1 MIEALPFLMLGALA
15 ALLFTGLPVAFA
27 LIGVGVC
34 ACLAGVA
41 LGEMPLIA
49 LYNVPPKFLQT
60 LQSGVFFPAVAMLL
74 LMGSALE
81 RSEIARDMLAVLG
94 LILRRAPAGMALAV
108 LAIGVLL
115 APAAGV
121 VGASVVTLA
130 LIAMPAMLRAGY
142 QPSAAAGAVAAAG
155 TVGIILP
162 PAVMLFFLA
171 GQYKVAMGSVLM
183 STVVPGGVLIVAY
196 ALWYMATTRG
206 VRPAGRGDWPEGA
219 GATALLVLRGLILP
233 LALVALV
240 LGSIIMG
247 WATPSQSGAVGALGS
262 FLLAALTGRFTWTF
276 FIEATSAAARLSA
289 MVFLIIMAAAVF
301 AFPFRYFGGDTEIAA
316 MLQAMTIGPWSMILL
331 ILGIIFILGFFID
344 WIEIA
349 VITLPLFYPVL
360 TTLSFGD
367 HVAERETMVWIA
379 ALTAL
384 VLQTSFLTPPFGFAL
399 FFLRGAA
406 PKEVPLSAIYRGAL
420 PILAIQ
426 LCVIGLV
433 LAWPELVLW
442 FPRVVYG

>member
-1 MIEALPFLMLGALA
+1 MIEALPFIMIGALA

-27 LIGVGVC
+27 LIGVGVG
-34 ACLAGVA
+34 ACLVGVA

-81 RSEIARDMLAVLG
+81 KSEIARDMLAVLG
-94 LILRRAPAGMALAV
+94 LILRRAPAGLALAV
-108 LAIGVLL
+108 LSIGVVL

-142 QPSAAAGAVAAAG
+142 EPPAASGAVAAAG

-196 ALWYMATTRG
+196 AAWFMATTRD
-206 VRPAGRGDWPEGA
+206 VRPAGRSDWPEGA
-219 GATALLVLRGLILP
+219 GAKALLILRGLVLP

-240 LGSIIMG
+240 LGSIILG
-247 WATPSQSGAVGALGS
+247 WATPSQSGAVGALGA
-262 FLLAALTGRFTWTF
+262 FLLAALTGRFNWRF
-276 FIEATSAAARLSA
+276 FIDATSAAARLSA

-316 MLQAMTIGPWSMILL
+316 MLKSLTIGPWSMILL
-331 ILGIIFILGFFID
+331 ILGIIFVLGFFID

-360 TTLSFGD
+360 TTLSFGE
-367 HVAERETMVWIA
+367 HVADRDAMVWIA

-433 LAWPELVLW
+433 LAWPELALW
-442 FPRVVYG
+442 FPRLIYG